1 MSAIHF
7 TRPAANVALLEIDN
21 PPMNALGREARGG
34 LLARLDEIDAD
45 KDLRAIVLTGRGTRA
60 FCSGDDLKE
69 QAEAQKAKSSAHL
82 GEFGR
87 VLARIESHRLPV
99 IAAVNGWCLGGG
111 LELASVCDIR
121 IASTEAKFVC
131 SGVNVGL
138 MASAYRLPR
147 LIGVARAKHMLLTGS
162 PVDAATADKFGLV
175 TAVHAPEAL
184 MTEAIA
190 LATRI
195 ASRAPLSV
203 EATKRTTALAPDLSP
218 EEAAAVSAKELAVL
232 GRSADH
238 KAALAAFAEKR
249 EPVFKRE

>member
-1 MSAIHF
+1 VSTIHF
-7 TRPAANVALLEIDN
+7 SRPAAHIALLELDN
-21 PPMNALGREARGG
+21 PPMNALGRKARAA
-34 LLARLDEIDAD
+34 LLERLDEIDAD
-45 KDLRAIVLTGRGTRA
+45 KDVRAIILTGRGRA
-60 FCSGDDLKE
+60 FCGGDDLKE

-87 VLARIESHRLPV
+87 VLERIESHRLPV
-99 IAAVNGWCLGGG
+99 IGAINGWCLGGG

-121 IASTEAKFVC
+121 IAATEARFVC

-162 PVDAATADKFGLV
+162 PLVAATAEAFGLV
-175 TAVHAPEAL
+175 TAVHPPGEL
-184 MTEAIA
+184 MAAAIE

-203 EATKRTTALAPDLSP
+203 EATKRTAGMAPNLSP
-218 EEAAAVSAKELAVL
+218 EEAAKVIAKELATL
-232 GRSADH
+232 SKSADH
-238 KAALAAFAEKR
+238 KEALAAFIAKR